1 MTWGAWTS
9 LADVPLEEHPAVAG
23 LYLIRLA
30 DLVEWSLGCWLSS
43 YEILYRVIQT
53 LEGHDSSIA
62 ALLFC
67 GGAQQC
73 VCLFI
78 TTWVLFIASMIDIW
92 TQAIVDFI
100 PSDISVSFF
109 FPLSLSAVHHLY
121 LPDYWQWL
129 SLLITDGRAEL
140 FAHVYLHSLVMMEL
154 ILTPWNSNFGPTQKA
169 GWWIS
174 KQKGS
179 GFLSKVVPGW

>member
-53 LEGHDSSIA
+53 LEGHDSSNSIA
-62 ALLFC
+62 AFLFC

-100 PSDISVSFF
+100 PSDIWVSSYFF
-109 FPLSLSAVHHLY
+109 LSFTSCCTVFFTY
-121 LPDYWQWL
+121 QITDNGSEFLPFL
-129 SLLITDGRAEL
+129 LCLVSLLLIADGRAE
-140 FAHVYLHSLVMMEL
+140 
-154 ILTPWNSNFGPTQKA
+154 
-169 GWWIS
+169 
-174 KQKGS
+174 
-179 GFLSKVVPGW
+179 